1 MGYQAYNTLGRSL
14 LEGAEYV
21 KIFGETIEVKAE
33 IVKLE
38 GVSGHADQN
47 GLLRWAG
54 AFQPAPRMV
63 FVVHGE
69 DEVCDEF
76 ASLLTEKYGAP
87 ACAPFSGA
95 LYDLAAGVW
104 IKEGLKI
111 PVAAEKPST
120 KRKNEVFA
128 RLVEAGKRL
137 MQVIYHNEGGANKDL
152 AKFTSQIQSLC
163 DKWDR

>member
-1 MGYQAYNTLGRSL
+1 
-14 LEGAEYV
+14 
-21 KIFGETIEVKAE
+21 
-33 IVKLE
+33 
-38 GVSGHADQN
+38 
-47 GLLRWAG
+47 
-54 AFQPAPRMV
+54 MV

>member
-1 MGYQAYNTLGRSL
+1 
-14 LEGAEYV
+14 
-21 KIFGETIEVKAE
+21 
-33 IVKLE
+33 
-38 GVSGHADQN
+38 
-47 GLLRWAG
+47 
-54 AFQPAPRMV
+54 MV
-63 FVVHGE
+63 RYDLE
-69 DEVCDEF
+69 DEVCDSF
-76 ASLLTEKYGAP
+76 AAALTGQHGIP

-95 LYDLAAGVW
+95 LYDLASGVW

-120 KRKNEVFA
+120 RRKNEVFA